1 MIHKSTPPMFPI
13 SPLTKSDKTI
23 NRFQYYRIST
33 KKPIPTKRISL
44 TIITHQLTVRK
55 FLQNRLCSISD
66 VMCFLGLLI
75 LIIKTPSISV
85 SPSSYI
91 DIDVALGLPIR
102 DAPLKSF
109 DSLNQVSINFTFLTK
124 IYVEKWPIRCLS
136 IICIL
141 IFFIGSWSIRAC
153 DYQHA
158 AKHISM
164 VDSMWLFIVTYTTV
178 GYGDL
183 ASSTYC
189 GRTVFSITALIG
201 VLVTALL
208 IFVVTKY

>member
-13 SPLTKSDKTI
+13 SPLTKSGKTI

-44 TIITHQLTVRK
+44 TIITHQLTYNSHDYRK
-55 FLQNRLCSISD
+55 RTSSISA
-66 VMCFLGLLI
+66 
-75 LIIKTPSISV
+75 
-85 SPSSYI
+85 SPSYV
-91 DIDVALGLPIR
+91 DIDAALSLPIR

-141 IFFIGSWSIRAC
+141 MFFIGSWSIRAC

-158 AKHISM
+158 TKHISM
-164 VDSMWLFIVTYTTV
+164 FDSMWLFIVTYTTV
-178 GYGDL
+178 
-183 ASSTYC
+183 
-189 GRTVFSITALIG
+189 
-201 VLVTALL
+201 
-208 IFVVTKY
+208 

>member
-13 SPLTKSDKTI
+13 SPLTKSGKTI

-55 FLQNRLCSISD
+55 FLQNRL
-66 VMCFLGLLI
+66 
-75 LIIKTPSISV
+75 
-85 SPSSYI
+85 
-91 DIDVALGLPIR
+91 
-102 DAPLKSF
+102 
-109 DSLNQVSINFTFLTK
+109 
-124 IYVEKWPIRCLS
+124 
-136 IICIL
+136 
-141 IFFIGSWSIRAC
+141 WSIRAD
-153 DYQHA
+153 DYQHT
-158 AKHISM
+158 AKYISM
-164 VDSMWLFIVTYTTV
+164 FDSMWLFIVTYTTV

-183 ASSTYC
+183 TPSTYC

-208 IFVVTKY
+208 IFVVTKKLN

>member
-44 TIITHQLTVRK
+44 TIITHQLT
-55 FLQNRLCSISD
+55 
-66 VMCFLGLLI
+66 
-75 LIIKTPSISV
+75 TPSISV

-102 DAPLKSF
+102 DVPLKSF
-109 DSLNQVSINFTFLTK
+109 DSLNQVSINFTFLIK
-124 IYVEKWPIRCLS
+124 IYVEKRPIRCLS
-136 IICIL
+136 IFCIL
-141 IFFIGSWSIRAC
+141 MFFIGSWSTRAC

-158 AKHISM
+158 ANHISM
-164 VDSMWLFIVTYTTV
+164 FDSMWLFIVTYTTV
-178 GYGDL
+178 GYGDITP
-183 ASSTYC
+183 STYC
-189 GRTVFSITALIG
+189 GRSKWNRF
-201 VLVTALL
+201 
-208 IFVVTKY
+208 